1 MKFHREVLNDVWM
14 QFLVI
19 LLLIA
24 LSVDSL
30 NPIKAISGYLGV
42 PSYYWGVLGF
52 LVMLAQIWTNLADV
66 IYRCTRVFLHSI
78 LSISFKSID
87 IVGLDNIPSE
97 GPIIFTGNHA
107 NQFVDGLVVMMTSP
121 RKVGFLIAEKSWHMP
136 VVGDFARIM
145 GCIPVVRP
153 QDSVLKG
160 VGLVKLADAATV
172 AADQA
177 LAADAAATST
187 TSSSTADDA
196 SSSSPPSPLSPKRQF
211 TLVGEGTSFTKQVT
225 PGDQIRFQGA
235 SVKESGAPV
244 KIVAIVSDTELVLD
258 APLTTGRDAPVF
270 EPSSFGILKRVDQS
284 VTFAKVYTHL
294 KRGHSIGIFPE
305 GGSHDRTDLLPLKAG
320 VGIMALGVKDAY
332 NITAHVVPVGLSYF
346 RGHRFRGRVTV
357 EFGTPLTVDEALMK
371 TYAAD
376 KRAACNEFLHRVE
389 DGMRSVIVTTPD
401 YHIMQLVFVAR
412 RLFQR
417 SGVRLSARETQDLNR
432 RFAEG
437 YKLLSALP
445 AAAADLAALGQQLD
459 AYNRTLK
466 KMGLKDHQVPFIS
479 WWTIHDVLGSALYGF
494 LIFALASIPSF
505 VLNAPVGFLAR
516 YVALGEQKKALEG
529 SKVKVAARDVL
540 LSKKIQFSMVAV
552 PALWCVYLLAA
563 IVLTDWY
570 WSSIFLL
577 LLSFPLFSFFG
588 VRSVEAGIIEFKTIR
603 PLFFRLLPEH
613 KKTQDELPKKRVQL
627 QHDVRAFVHKYRAPL
642 GKLAEPARVDWHEYM
657 HSVAAKAVE
666 TTTAAAEAKAAAAPS
681 DDQRSR
687 NSSASSS
694 EENERDAAAGATTTS
709 APHAPTITAD
719 HDLSILKKSDK
730 SVLDLAGMER
740 SMSCPPG
747 FQEVLQQ
754 QMALEQQRLKDG
766 RAASAGS

>member
-1 MKFHREVLNDVWM
+1 MRGHVPRSAAHVCLCVNG
-14 QFLVI
+14 
-19 LLLIA
+19 
-24 LSVDSL
+24 S
-30 NPIKAISGYLGV
+30 PIKAISSFLGV
-42 PSYYWGVLGF
+42 PSSYWGVLGF
-52 LVMLAQIWTNLADV
+52 LVMLALIWANLADV

-78 LSISFKSID
+78 LSISFKSIE
-87 IVGLDNIPSE
+87 IVGLDNIPRE

-121 RKVGFLIAEKSWHMP
+121 RKVGFLIAEKSWHLP

-153 QDSVLKG
+153 QDSVIKG
-160 VGLVKLADAATV
+160 VGLVKLADAAAV
-172 AADQA
+172 AADKA
-177 LAADAAATST
+177 LA
-187 TSSSTADDA
+187 STAPTADSA
-196 SSSSPPSPLSPKRQF
+196 PTKQQV

-235 SVKESGAPV
+235 SVKDSGAPV
-244 KIVAIVSDTELVLD
+244 KIVTVVSDSELVLD
-258 APLTTGRDAPVF
+258 APLMTGRDTPVF
-270 EPSSFGILKRVDQS
+270 ELSSFGIFKKVDQS

-320 VGIMALGVKDAY
+320 VGIMALGVKDTY

-357 EFGTPLTVDEALMK
+357 EFGTPITVDEALMK
-371 TYAAD
+371 TYEAD
-376 KRAACNEFLHRVE
+376 KREACNEFLHRVE
-389 DGMRSVIVTTPD
+389 DGMRSVIVTAPD
-401 YHIMQLVFVAR
+401 YNIMQLVFVAR

-437 YKLLSALP
+437 YKILSALP
-445 AAAADLAALGQQLD
+445 EAASDLDALGKQLD
-459 AYNRTLK
+459 EYNRTLK

-552 PALWCVYLLAA
+552 PVLWCFYLLAA
-563 IVLTDWY
+563 ILFTDWY

-627 QHDVRAFVHKYRAPL
+627 QHDVRAFVKKYRTPL
-642 GKLAEPARVDWHEYM
+642 GKLAEPVRVDWHEYM
-657 HSVAAKAVE
+657 HSVAAKAI
-666 TTTAAAEAKAAAAPS
+666 AAVPTGADRKG
-681 DDQRSR
+681 
-687 NSSASSS
+687 SASS
-694 EENERDAAAGATTTS
+694 EENESVVLSPRLRRS
-709 APHAPTITAD
+709 PPLTITKD

-730 SVLDLAGMER
+730 SVIDLAGLER

-754 QMALEQQRLKDG
+754 QMELEQRLKDG
-766 RAASAGS
+766 RAASASASS